1 MKYFRH
7 IILLFCAFCV
17 ADNLKA
23 QPVTG
28 TWSTLAM
35 VTYDRQFNEDFGI
48 DVEIPRVSPAV
59 KALEGKEITV
69 KGFIIPLEGKV
80 EQSHF
85 MLSAFPESNCFFC
98 GKAGPES
105 AMQVFTKEGEK
116 VTYQKDKVT
125 VKGIL
130 RINEKDIMSLLY
142 TLENAEVYEN

>member
-1 MKYFRH
+1 MTNLRN
-7 IILLFCAFCV
+7 LLFLLCV
-17 ADNLKA
+17 WLTISTLNA